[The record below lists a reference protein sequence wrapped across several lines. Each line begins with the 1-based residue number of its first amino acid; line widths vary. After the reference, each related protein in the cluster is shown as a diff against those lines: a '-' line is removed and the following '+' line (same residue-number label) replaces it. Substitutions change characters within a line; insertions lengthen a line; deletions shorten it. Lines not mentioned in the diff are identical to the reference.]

1 MPVLYNLKNLFV
13 GVSCESNWTDTSCA
27 IAYGLSL
34 AQAAGARLTVQSA
47 AQKLFLPHGRLS
59 DVVAGMVTAENT
71 RLQEVAAK
79 VADDARA
86 AAELRGISCRTEAP
100 HVPHVDLVAAFLAEA
115 RVHDLTI
122 IDAET
127 SPWAPDRAIIE
138 AAVFESGRPVLVV
151 PQGTE
156 IFKANK
162 VLVAWDGSA
171 RAARA
176 LNDAMPI
183 LRAAA
188 LVEVVS
194 VQGEKDL
201 SGSVPGAEL
210 APHLSSHG
218 VTFTITDLPV
228 VGRDVGQTLRDYAQK
243 SEADMIVMG
252 AYVHSWFRQ
261 VALGGL
267 TQSML
272 RASPLPLFLS
282 Y

>member
-47 AQKLFLPHGRLS
+47 SQKLFLPHSRLS
-59 DVVAGMVTAENT
+59 DVVAGMVSAENT
-71 RLQEVAAK
+71 RLQESAGKIAN
-79 VADDARA
+79 DTRA
-86 AAELRGISCRTEAP
+86 AAELAGISCRTE
-100 HVPHVDLVAAFLAEA
+100 VPHMSHVELVTAFLSEA

-122 IDAET
+122 IDAEA
-127 SPWAPDRAIIE
+127 SPWSPDRAIIE

-156 IFKANK
+156 TFKADRI
-162 VLVAWDGSA
+162 LVAWDGSA

-176 LNDAMPI
+176 LNDALPI
-183 LRAAA
+183 LKGAA

-201 SGSVPGAEL
+201 AGSVLGAEL
-210 APHLSSHG
+210 APHLTSHG
-218 VTFTITDLPV
+218 VTFVITDLPV
-228 VGRDVGQTLRDYAQK
+228 VGRDVAQTLRNHAEK
-243 SEADMIVMG
+243 TKADMIVMG

-261 VALGGL
+261 VALGGV
-267 TQSML
+267 TQSL
-272 RASPLPLFLS
+272 LSTSPIPLYLS